1 MNYRSLIRGVKNYK
15 VSLVI
20 KLLIL
25 SDTLLYSAMNLL
37 APIYALFI
45 QNEIVGANITT
56 VGIASAL
63 YLISRS
69 IFEVPVGIMIDKI
82 KGEKDDWI
90 IMVSG
95 LFLVSIAY
103 FGYMFVGHIW
113 QVFLLQII
121 LGLAAALANPTWCK
135 MFTRHL
141 DKGEEGVEWSMYDV
155 IVGVGAGLA
164 AALGAFIADIYGF
177 DTVFFIVG
185 IVAAFSA
192 IVLLFLKKEL
202 YKT

>member
-90 IMVSG
+90 
-95 LFLVSIAY
+95 
-103 FGYMFVGHIW
+103 
-113 QVFLLQII
+113 
-121 LGLAAALANPTWCK
+121 
-135 MFTRHL
+135 
-141 DKGEEGVEWSMYDV
+141 
-155 IVGVGAGLA
+155 
-164 AALGAFIADIYGF
+164 
-177 DTVFFIVG
+177 
-185 IVAAFSA
+185 
-192 IVLLFLKKEL
+192 
-202 YKT
+202 